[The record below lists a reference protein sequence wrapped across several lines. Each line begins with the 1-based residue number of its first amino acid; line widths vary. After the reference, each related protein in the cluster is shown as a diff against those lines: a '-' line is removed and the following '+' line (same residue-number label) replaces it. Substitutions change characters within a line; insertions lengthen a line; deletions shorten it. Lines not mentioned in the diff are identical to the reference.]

1 MDRPPGAK
9 PTFFFASGHIAKRG
23 AEWGAGATMLKG
35 MQHSLKVATELKELI
50 NVEWVSGAQ
59 QLQTFWAEL
68 LDNNVAASRGL
79 MISLLDD

>member
-9 PTFFFASGHIAKRG
+9 PTFFASGHIAKRD

-68 LDNNVAASRGL
+68 LDNNVATSRGL
-79 MISLLDD
+79 MVSLLDD

>member
-1 MDRPPGAK
+1 
-9 PTFFFASGHIAKRG
+9 
-23 AEWGAGATMLKG
+23 MLKG

-59 QLQTFWAEL
+59 QLQTIWGEL

-79 MISLLDD
+79 MVSLLDD